1 MFCRSTALAGH
12 LAPLLA
18 LPLALAAPALLGA
31 CGGHATQD
39 PTTSASAELT
49 ANQAKEE
56 PVPVAKTP
64 DPAPLPEAEPE
75 PEPEPELSA
84 INAGDLR
91 PLTDDE
97 RTRFHAG
104 DDDELS
110 PTEIHYVKSNE
121 IRHDVWFPYLNGLG
135 GAYVGV
141 ASDQNYTLIAAAR
154 ADLVFLM
161 DIDRRVV
168 DLHQIYGILLGVSED
183 AETLVNHFEKGQAS
197 ATVAILEEA
206 LADMDDAERRRFI
219 RSYKGSRET
228 VYRNLKLVLQRKRDG
243 APSSWLSNPEMYDHI
258 RKLWMAGR
266 VRTMGGDLTG
276 SNTLQTVGKVA
287 ADLEIPIR
295 VLYLSN
301 AEEYFRYIPS
311 YASNIKALGGDDK
324 SIVLRTIYSKDW
336 VHADALWGYQ
346 VQPLLDFQARVGEG
360 GNRSRNPMLRLAEQD
375 GTLQRTTSVSG
386 LSLIAIPEAT
396 GG

>member
-1 MFCRSTALAGH
+1 MSRRSPALAG
-12 LAPLLA
+12 PLSFILS
-18 LPLALAAPALLGA
+18 LSLLGA
-31 CGGHATQD
+31 CGGHAAPD
-39 PTTSASAELT
+39 PTNSASASLT

-56 PVPVAKTP
+56 PAPVAA
-64 DPAPLPEAEPE
+64 PAPADQPAPEAEPE

-84 INAGDLR
+84 IDAGDLR
-91 PLTDDE
+91 PLTEDE
-97 RTRFHAG
+97 RARFLAG
-104 DDDELS
+104 DDDPLA

-121 IRHDVWFPYLNGLG
+121 IRHDVWFPYLKDLG

-183 AETLVNHFEKGQAS
+183 AETLVNRFESGQAS
-197 ATVAILEEA
+197 DTVAILEEA
-206 LADMDDAERRRFI
+206 LADIDESERRRFI

-228 VYRNLKLVLQRKRDG
+228 VYRNLRLVLTRKHDG
-243 APSSWLSNPEMYDHI
+243 APSSWLSDPAMYEHI

-276 SNTLQTVGKVA
+276 ENTLQTVGRVA
-287 ADLEIPIR
+287 ADLGIKIR

-301 AEEYFRYIPS
+301 AEEYFRYVPS
-311 YASNIKALGGDDK
+311 YVANIKALGGDER

-346 VQPLLDFQARVGEG
+346 VQPLLDFQSRLDDGK
-360 GNRSRNPMLRLAEQD
+360 NRSRNPMLRLAEQD
-375 GTLQRTTSVSG
+375 GTLQRITAVSG
-386 LSLIAIPEAT
+386 LSLLNIPEASAA